1 MPLSK
6 VHRNALIQHKN
17 FKDFSEKGHSPLPKL
32 HRDCGGANEF
42 FWKGAQNWL
51 RNDGYASIKNT
62 QNAFIP
68 HKNSK
73 KKSVEEAP
81 FPSPDP
87 TPLQRGHPLPIP
99 HPLGA
104 YGASIP
110 RLCRGRGLDAFGVS
124 ALSHYPAS
132 YSEILDAPLV
142 TRMTHSNC
150 SQ

>member
-32 HRDCGGANEF
+32 HRDCVGANEF

-62 QNAFIP
+62 QNALIP

-73 KKSVEEAP
+73 KICGGGSV
-81 FPSPDP
+81 
-87 TPLQRGHPLPIP
+87 PLPRP
-99 HPLGA
+99 HPTAEGTPPPHTPPTRRLRRLDSA
-104 YGASIP
+104 PLP
-110 RLCRGRGLDAFGVS
+110 RARPRRLRRFGTI
-124 ALSHYPAS
+124 ALSR
-132 YSEILDAPLV
+132 LLL
-142 TRMTHSNC
+142 
-150 SQ
+150 